1 MTEISEIQLPGLNCG
16 LCGCRTCDEFK
27 QRLDSAPEL
36 LRRCIHLSKNRIG
49 AESETGAAPESDP
62 ILAAH
67 SSAMSRRPGR
77 IDAPQPSLSLRV
89 SSGASSAASCGA
101 CAGEEHFN
109 TCAVRTCTPGAAR
122 SQSQEP
128 DWLDH
133 LGREFDFYLE
143 HFPEEPG
150 PREIILPHNP
160 LLTKEMNIQPG
171 DIMIGRPL
179 GMSCGCP
186 ITHCGV
192 AMEADHRTGVIVW
205 CVTGPLGPRSKGYK
219 DLGYYIAEGYEGLV
233 KETRSELRIG
243 MRYFFQ
249 PRMCMLQW
257 RHSGL
262 LNYLSRNGGQYQVR
276 LEGLWIG

>member
-1 MTEISEIQLPGLNCG
+1 MSATVNIELPGLDCG
-16 LCGCRTCDEFK
+16 ICGYRTCEEFR
-27 QRLDSAPEL
+27 QQLAARPEL
-36 LRRCIHLSKNRIG
+36 LRRCIHLSQD
-49 AESETGAAPESDP
+49 TVPAAPEVGPAAAPAVAPPARDAGLP
-62 ILAAH
+62 IVDRGRGV
-67 SSAMSRRPGR
+67 RR
-77 IDAPQPSLSLRV
+77 
-89 SSGASSAASCGA
+89 
-101 CAGEEHFN
+101 
-109 TCAVRTCTPGAAR
+109 
-122 SQSQEP
+122 QEQLP
-128 DWLDH
+128 WQDS

-160 LLTKEMNIQPG
+160 LITRELDITVG
-171 DIMIGRPL
+171 DVMIGRPL

-192 AMEADHRTGVIVW
+192 AMEVDRRTGVIVW
-205 CVTGPLGPRSKGYK
+205 CVTGPLAPRQHGYK

-233 KETRSELRIG
+233 HEYRSELKVG
-243 MRYFFQ
+243 LRYYFQ

-262 LNYLSRNGGQYQVR
+262 VNYLNRTGKSYQVR

>member
-1 MTEISEIQLPGLNCG
+1 MVDTATVKLPGLNCG
-16 LCGCRTCDEFK
+16 LCGYRTCDEFRG
-27 QRLDSAPEL
+27 QLASSPEL
-36 LRRCIHLSKNRIG
+36 IRRCIHLSDDRIG
-49 AESETGAAPESDP
+49 NGPHIEKPRNVEG
-62 ILAAH
+62 
-67 SSAMSRRPGR
+67 
-77 IDAPQPSLSLRV
+77 
-89 SSGASSAASCGA
+89 CGA
-101 CAGEEHFN
+101 CAGS
-109 TCAVRTCTPGAAR
+109 CGAAQASVGIANIGVR
-122 SQSQEP
+122 SAATPAALAWRDS
-128 DWLDH
+128 

-150 PREIILPHNP
+150 PREIIIPHNP
-160 LLTKEMNIQPG
+160 MITREMDIQVG

-192 AMEADHRTGVIVW
+192 ATEVDHRTGVISW
-205 CVTGPLGPRSKGYK
+205 CVTGPLGPRQKGFK
-219 DLGYYIAEGYEGLV
+219 DLGYYIAEGYEGIVRDSQCDL
-233 KETRSELRIG
+233 KIG

-262 LNYLSRNGGQYQVR
+262 LNYLSRNGDHWQVR

>member
-1 MTEISEIQLPGLNCG
+1 MTLSTQYTVGDLPGLNCG
-16 LCGCRTCDEFK
+16 VCGMRSCEELAE
-27 QRLDSAPEL
+27 RLQSNPEL
-36 LRRCIHLSKNRIG
+36 VKRCIYLSEDRYEAQQVA
-49 AESETGAAPESDP
+49 AENQNHPLPAPTPSVQPLTVACTGCAP
-62 ILAAH
+62 A
-67 SSAMSRRPGR
+67 SAQAPFAPDMS
-77 IDAPQPSLSLRV
+77 QPWRDS
-89 SSGASSAASCGA
+89 
-101 CAGEEHFN
+101 
-109 TCAVRTCTPGAAR
+109 
-122 SQSQEP
+122 
-128 DWLDH
+128 
-133 LGREFDFYLE
+133 LGREIDFYLE

-160 LLTKEMNIQPG
+160 LITRELDVQVG
-171 DIMIGRPL
+171 DSLIGRPL

-192 AMEADHRTGVIVW
+192 AMDVDKRTGVIVW
-205 CVTGPLGPRSKGYK
+205 CVTGPLNPRQKGYK

-233 KETRSELRIG
+233 NEARAEIRIG

-262 LNYLSRNGGQYQVR
+262 VNFLNRTPTGYQVR